1 MQCLISYGNLISIN
15 LIKNK
20 FPEYKRI
27 NSQKDIFFNLLFDFI
42 NNNYSNDENI
52 ISNKQNEMVSHD
64 ELISNQPISYN
75 WNKESFFYFHQHN
88 FFDFF
93 RVLKL

>member
-27 NSQKDIFFNLLFDFI
+27 NSQKDIFF
-42 NNNYSNDENI
+42 
-52 ISNKQNEMVSHD
+52 
-64 ELISNQPISYN
+64 
-75 WNKESFFYFHQHN
+75 
-88 FFDFF
+88 
-93 RVLKL
+93 